1 MFASTFF
8 VTLIGGLV
16 TERIVEPKLG
26 KFDSAYADSDIDQ
39 NRMEGLTP
47 TEKRALKGTGL
58 ATLALIALV
67 AVMVVPESG
76 ILRNPETGLVSGS
89 PFLRGIV
96 VIVAIAFT
104 VLGFVYGRLAGTMQN
119 DRDIVDAMAKSMSSL
134 GLPWLA
140 RPWPVCAVHPNVRL
154 REPVAG

>member
-39 NRMEGLTP
+39 HRMEGLTA

-58 ATLALIALV
+58 AALALVALV
-67 AVMVVPESG
+67 AVMVVPRARFAQPG
-76 ILRNPETGLVSGS
+76 DGLVSGS
-89 PFLRGIV
+89 PFLRGMKLSPLPSPCWALSMADSRAPCKTI
-96 VIVAIAFT
+96 AIS
-104 VLGFVYGRLAGTMQN
+104 
-119 DRDIVDAMAKSMSSL
+119 SM
-134 GLPWLA
+134 
-140 RPWPVCAVHPNVRL
+140 PWPKA
-154 REPVAG
+154 